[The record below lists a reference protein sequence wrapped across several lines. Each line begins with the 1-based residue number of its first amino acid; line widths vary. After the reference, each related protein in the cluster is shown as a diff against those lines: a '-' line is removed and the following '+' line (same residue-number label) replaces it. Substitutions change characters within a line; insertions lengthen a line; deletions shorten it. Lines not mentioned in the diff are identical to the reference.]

1 MSNDIELIECPQC
14 GVIGEVGI
22 NFKHDSE
29 CSMLCSI
36 EGCNVIAITDV
47 YLSSESESVLAPL
60 CRYHK
65 DTHSDKIIM
74 LHEIKSPSWL
84 DRIKE

>member
-1 MSNDIELIECPQC
+1 MSNDIELIECPKC
-14 GVIGEVGI
+14 GVVDEVGI

-36 EGCNVIAITDV
+36 EGCDTIAIIDA
-47 YLSSESESVLAPL
+47 YIGSENELVLTPL

-84 DRIKE
+84 DRVEE